1 MEDYLQVGVITKAHG
16 VRGEV
21 AVFPTTDDPKRFKK
35 LKTVLLESKKERKQ
49 VKITSVKF
57 VKNMV
62 ILKLEGIDDRDKAET
77 YRQAG
82 LFVTRE
88 QAVPLGEDEWFIA
101 DMYGLAVSTD
111 EGEALGVL
119 DDVLQTGAN
128 DVYVVKTPDGKEI
141 LIPALK
147 QCILDVNMEARTM
160 TVHLLPGLREE
171 V

>member
-21 AVFPTTDDPKRFKK
+21 CVFPTTDDPKRFKK
-35 LKTVLLESKKERKQ
+35 LKTVLLESKKERRQ
-49 VKITSVKF
+49 MQITSVKF
-57 VKNMV
+57 LKNLV
-62 ILKLEGIDDRDKAET
+62 ILKFEGIDDRDKAET
-77 YRQAG
+77 YRQAE

-101 DMYGLAVSTD
+101 DMYGLAVMTD
-111 EGEALGVL
+111 EGEDLGVL

-128 DVYVVKTPDGKEI
+128 DVYIVKTPDGGEI

-147 QCILDVNMEARTM
+147 QCILDVDTDARTM
-160 TVHLLPGLREE
+160 TVHLLPGLRDS
-171 V
+171 

>member
-57 VKNMV
+57 VKNLV
-62 ILKLEGIDDRDKAET
+62 VLKLEGIDDRDTAET

-88 QAVPLGEDEWFIA
+88 QAVPLSEDEWFIA

-128 DVYVVKTPDGKEI
+128 DVYVVKTPEGKEI

-160 TVHLLPGLREE
+160 TVHLLPGL